1 MKIDLLH
8 NKIVKDTM
16 TEAFKESFLNNLI
29 PMLED
34 TYGSEISAVQMYED
48 YLGDGFVLD
57 GEFYYPLSVILSGDV
72 KRVWIKWGVSEKKLF
87 ALGVPFSYVG
97 KEPLGFSL
105 VESVPD
111 GFEEKLVGR
120 GIYFED
126 EFLPINIDSPVT
138 DKTFLV
144 GKYSQTFIDEMARQ
158 INREIVKS
166 FSVSGLCESGV
177 ELLLVFAPN
186 TYMEHKLDKITY
198 RRLLISAR
206 ACSARDL
213 WIKWFS
219 KDGIESYS
227 VSDNVDFNDV
237 TFLIGEDVPQKIGE
251 KEYRFLVHTSSEKY
265 QAAMGR
271 KNITEWRDMI
281 KRVIKRGELTK
292 VDVAPED
299 PARDSEIASKLQEV
313 LGTYSAPVSEK
324 APDVSNGDI
333 NELLKSVLGMSS
345 EEEVAP
351 EIPESAAE
359 EPVTEPEEILEEKTE
374 EKAEAPVAEDKPSE
388 PVILDEAALRRKIE
402 AEIREQLANEARMK
416 AEAEAEELRRAH
428 DELKAEN
435 ERLMELARK
444 AEADSAAEAER
455 LRTELES
462 RERAEA
468 RERERMAEAARLALI
483 EQQRLAEENRVKE
496 AEEARIRA
504 EEEKAAEEAR
514 ILAEK
519 KAEEER
525 IQAEIEKA
533 KEEARLEAER
543 KAELERLAEE
553 ERRKAEE
560 IKYISKNARLLF
572 KRPVDPNV
580 TKRIH
585 EIILSTIRYFHKE
598 NVFIKIKA
606 TVPDATTVNLNF
618 VKIPESEQELLVNI
632 IKVLGRSELG
642 ITKVIL
648 E

>member
-16 TEAFKESFLNNLI
+16 TEAFKESFLDNLI
-29 PMLED
+29 PKLED
-34 TYGSEISAVQMYED
+34 SYGSAISAVQMYED

-57 GEFYYPLSVILSGDV
+57 GEFYYPLSVILSGEAE
-72 KRVWIKWGVSEKKLF
+72 RVWVKWSVSEKKLF
-87 ALGVPFSYVG
+87 TAGVPFSYVG
-97 KEPLGFSL
+97 KDGIEFTL
-105 VESVPD
+105 VESAPA
-111 GFEEKLVGR
+111 GFDEKLLGR

-126 EFLPINIDSPVT
+126 EFLPINIDSPAT

-166 FSVSGLCESGV
+166 FAVSGLCESGV

-213 WIKWFS
+213 WIKWFA
-219 KDGIESYS
+219 KDGIASYS
-227 VSDNVDFNDV
+227 VSDSVDHNDV
-237 TFLIGEDVPQKIGE
+237 TFLIGEDVPQKIRE

-292 VDVAPED
+292 VEVAPED
-299 PARDSEIASKLQEV
+299 PEKDSEIASKLQEV
-313 LGTYSAPVSEK
+313 LGTYSAPVAEK

-333 NELLKSVLGMSS
+333 NELLKSVLGMTD
-345 EEEVAP
+345 E
-351 EIPESAAE
+351 AAE
-359 EPVTEPEEILEEKTE
+359 EPAAIPEPTEEPEEVAEPIEEIAEEPAEEPAVEEKP
-374 EKAEAPVAEDKPSE
+374 AIV
-388 PVILDEAALRRKIE
+388 DEAELRRKIE

-416 AEAEAEELRRAH
+416 AEAEAEALRRAH

-483 EQQRLAEENRVKE
+483 EQQRIAEENRVKE

-525 IQAEIEKA
+525 VQAEIEKA
-533 KEEARLEAER
+533 REEARLEAER

-553 ERRKAEE
+553 EKRKAAE
-560 IKYISKNARLLF
+560 IKYISKNARILF